1 MSWSPRL
8 YAPTVSRNG
17 HALAVAAAAAA
28 EVGAILVVG
37 LMIDAQAPTEVVL
50 QTSKSTAISIRPTP
64 PAPRAVAQPIVA
76 AEAVQAAAPIPTK
89 STQSTEQRPAF
100 DVLRL
105 EPGGAAVIAGHASSN
120 AALELRAD
128 GQVVAEASADRLGDF
143 TMSPPPFAAGPHRL
157 ELAARSGTSP
167 AVLSDPVAID
177 VPRPE
182 AKAPAAS
189 APPVG
194 NADAAP
200 QAAPAGNAAPAA
212 PGSTDASSS
221 ETNSPRADIASASQ
235 ADGVTVVAR
244 SPTPPPRPKFAPMPT
259 KYSEVRSVKSG
270 KTSVALLHS
279 PAADP
284 PNDRGGHPSK

>member
-8 YAPTVSRNG
+8 YAPTVSRHG

-28 EVGAILVVG
+28 AVGAILVVG

-143 TMSPPPFAAGPHRL
+143 TMSPPPSMFRGPKQR
-157 ELAARSGTSP
+157 RQRRPRRPSGTPMRRPKPRPPGTPLPLRRVRPMRHHPRRTRQGRTSHPRLKPTGSPLSP
-167 AVLSDPVAID
+167 A
-177 VPRPE
+177 PRP
-182 AKAPAAS
+182 PRL
-189 APPVG
+189 
-194 NADAAP
+194 DR
-200 QAAPAGNAAPAA
+200 
-212 PGSTDASSS
+212 
-221 ETNSPRADIASASQ
+221 NSRPCR
-235 ADGVTVVAR
+235 R
-244 SPTPPPRPKFAPMPT
+244 SIR
-259 KYSEVRSVKSG
+259 R
-270 KTSVALLHS
+270 
-279 PAADP
+279 
-284 PNDRGGHPSK
+284 